1 MKNGAWMRSRGA
13 RLGLG
18 LLAVLLVLVTS
29 AGCGRLS
36 KKDYIKKA
44 DAICRETNAT
54 VAKKPV
60 PKKTDVRATAEYLRE
75 NAQLLTDQANRID
88 ALKPPKKD
96 EPRLHDVLN
105 RQRDALAQLTTAA
118 NQFQLGDTDV
128 AQATANNAD
137 SALTTV
143 KQDLQGYGF
152 KDCAS

>member
-1 MKNGAWMRSRGA
+1 MRARGTRAGA
-13 RLGLG
+13 GLVV
-18 LLAVLLVLVTS
+18 VLLLLVGL

-44 DAICRETNAT
+44 DAICRETNAV

-60 PKKTDVRATAEYLRE
+60 PKKTDIRATAEYLRD

-88 ALKPPKKD
+88 KFKPPKKD
-96 EPRLHDVLN
+96 QPRLHDVWN

-118 NQFQLGDTDV
+118 NQFQIGDTDV

-137 SALTTV
+137 TALGTV
-143 KQDLQGYGF
+143 KEDLQGYGF
-152 KDCAS
+152 QDCAA